1 MLLKRELGLRLWAK
15 REIHAF
21 KEGIRP
27 AIVGDRG
34 GRGRG
39 IEASWM
45 RFALS
50 GVEASNSSRI
60 GLNFASKGA

>member
-1 MLLKRELGLRLWAK
+1 M
-15 REIHAF
+15 
-21 KEGIRP
+21 
-27 AIVGDRG
+27 GDRG

-39 IEASWM
+39 IEASWT

-50 GVEASNSSRI
+50 GVEASNSGRI

>member
-1 MLLKRELGLRLWAK
+1 M
-15 REIHAF
+15 
-21 KEGIRP
+21 
-27 AIVGDRG
+27 IVDDRG

-39 IEASWM
+39 IEASWT

-50 GVEASNSSRI
+50 GVEASNSGRI